1 MPAKERCQRR
11 KASLHAAK
19 VSLSVAKVSLSVA
32 MKFVFL

>member
-11 KASLHAAK
+11 KASFHAAK
-19 VSLSVAKVSLSVA
+19 ASLRVAKVSLRVA

>member
-11 KASLHAAK
+11 KASLR
-19 VSLSVAKVSLSVA
+19 VAKVSLRVAKVSLRVA